1 MCSIDWINNGGA
13 FLTSWQKYRMEI
25 MGFVKMKDILIERVD
40 MKERMHIKLKNALTG
55 LVVTGLE
62 PSKKW
67 SNDKSL
73 RLRGLLFLWF

>member
-1 MCSIDWINNGGA
+1 
-13 FLTSWQKYRMEI
+13 
-25 MGFVKMKDILIERVD
+25 VD